1 MKSGSICW
9 SVPGG
14 KNIDMSNIN
23 KVILLGNLTR
33 APEVVFTAGGTAFA
47 DLSLAVNDRWKD
59 GTGTMREETTFVECR
74 AWGKQ
79 AESAGRMLLKGQPVL
94 IEGKLKQERWE
105 DKTTGKQRSK
115 TLVKVEHWQFVGRK
129 PEGARGPEQE
139 KEGDPW

>member
-1 MKSGSICW
+1 
-9 SVPGG
+9 
-14 KNIDMSNIN
+14 MSNIN

-33 APEVVFTAGGTAFA
+33 VPEVAFTNGGTAFV
-47 DLSLAVNDRWKD
+47 DLGLAVNDRWKGRD
-59 GTGTMREETTFVECR
+59 GEMKEETCFVECR

-79 AESAGRMLLKGQPVL
+79 AESAGRMLVKGQQVL

-115 TLVKVEHWQFVGRK
+115 TLVVVEHWQFVGRK
-129 PEGARGPEQE
+129 PEGARGAAEQE